1 MEDSKRRREVRKEG
15 EQEGGRE
22 EESEQNKEFA
32 KTEIG
37 ARKVKIR
44 SRWSQ

>member
-15 EQEGGRE
+15 EQEGGR